1 MKFNI
6 VHEMKQTLKKLIF
19 VIFIMIFPTVLF
31 CDENPNYF
39 SSRHYQLFRPSKIT
53 IFKPQ
58 QTEPTYESTGPVFLK
73 SLLLPGWGQLSTGA
87 NTRARSFIVAEGLFW
102 STFASFQ
109 IYSHLKR
116 NDLENFAVQSAGVKG
131 TGKEKTFYTDVS
143 NFIDIYEHNE
153 EMRRFRRYDDV
164 YPIDEENFWQWNSV
178 KDQNKFDELRLSA
191 EKANRNSTLILG
203 AIIANHVISGIDAI
217 FVARG
222 KLTKIG
228 SHVKV
233 GPSLGTS
240 GDVHLSLSFSTT
252 W

>member
-1 MKFNI
+1 MSRI
-6 VHEMKQTLKKLIF
+6 LKKLIF
-19 VIFIMIFPTVLF
+19 VIFFLIIPTVLF
-31 CDENPNYF
+31 CDEKPDYF
-39 SSRHYQLFRPSKIT
+39 SSRHYQLFNPSNFT
-53 IFKPQ
+53 IYIPQ
-58 QTEPTYESTGPVFLK
+58 QTEPTYESTGPAFLK

-87 NTRARSFIVAEGLFW
+87 NTRARSFIVAEGLLW

-109 IYSHLKR
+109 IYSHLKQD
-116 NDLENFAVQSAGVKG
+116 DLESFAVQSAGVNG
-131 TGKEKTFYTDVS
+131 IGKEKTFYTDVS

-153 EMRRFRRYDDV
+153 ERRRFRRYDDV
-164 YPIDEENFWQWNSV
+164 YPIDDKHFWKWNSV
-178 KDQNKFDELRLSA
+178 KDQNRFDELRLSA

-203 AIIANHVISGIDAI
+203 AIIVNHVISGIDAI

-222 KLTKIG
+222 KVTKIG

>member
-1 MKFNI
+1 
-6 VHEMKQTLKKLIF
+6 VKKRIFAIFFLI
-19 VIFIMIFPTVLF
+19 IPTVLF
-31 CDENPNYF
+31 CDEKPIYL
-39 SSRHYQLFRPSKIT
+39 SSHHYQLFNPSKFT
-53 IFKPQ
+53 IYKPQ
-58 QTEPTYESTGPVFLK
+58 QTEPTYKSTGPAFLK
-73 SLLLPGWGQLSTGA
+73 SLLLPGWGQLATGA
-87 NTRARSFIVAEGLFW
+87 NTRARSFIVAEGLLW
-102 STFASFQ
+102 SSFASFQ

-116 NDLENFAVQSAGVKG
+116 NDLENFAVQSAGVQG

-164 YPIDEENFWQWNSV
+164 YPIDEEHFWQWGSV
-178 KDQNKFDELRLSA
+178 KDQNRFDEFRLSA

-203 AIIANHVISGIDAI
+203 AIIANHIISGIDAI

-222 KLTKIG
+222 KATKIG
-228 SHVKV
+228 SHVKLD
-233 GPSLGTS
+233 PSIAYS